1 MEFVIKSVFI
11 IMGKAIEN
19 GISRTNTI
27 REPLRKKGERDEIDK
42 ILEENESYGDYL
54 KRNKNKKV
62 EKYKESELNWN
73 NLF

>member
-1 MEFVIKSVFI
+1 
-11 IMGKAIEN
+11 MGKEIEN

-27 REPLRKKGERDEIDK
+27 REPLRKKGEREEIDK

>member
-1 MEFVIKSVFI
+1 
-11 IMGKAIEN
+11 MGKAIEN